1 MSVPSCST
9 SKGLNNETTKEEV
22 VYGKWERFTNWV
34 HCICIV
40 TFDLELGQAIEVT
53 IHIHRIIILIFS

>member
-9 SKGLNNETTKEEV
+9 SKGRDNEITEV
-22 VYGKWERFTNWV
+22 TEDKVAYEKWERFRNWV

-40 TFDLELGQAIEVT
+40 TFDLELGQAIEV
-53 IHIHRIIILIFS
+53 